1 MTDTYGDCRTEEGIT
16 TGLIDAIITAARVL
30 ARRDLAPVAVR
41 EALADLRSDEDL
53 AALLV
58 AEPVCGER
66 FGRTGVCDMPK
77 GHPPIA
83 PPDWLHSETIR
94 PLTALRGDTHG

>member
-1 MTDTYGDCRTEEGIT
+1 MADTHGDCRSEEGIT

-30 ARRDLAPVAVR
+30 ARRDRAPLAVR
-41 EALADLRSDEDL
+41 EALADLRADEDL
-53 AALLV
+53 ASLLASV
-58 AEPVCGER
+58 PVCGER

-94 PLTALRGDTHG
+94 PLAALRDGSE